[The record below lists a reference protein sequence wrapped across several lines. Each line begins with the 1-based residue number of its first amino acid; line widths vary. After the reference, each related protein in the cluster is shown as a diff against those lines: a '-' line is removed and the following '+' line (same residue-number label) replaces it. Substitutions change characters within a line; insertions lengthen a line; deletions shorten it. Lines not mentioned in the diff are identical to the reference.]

1 MMNAFEVLVK
11 NIDERAE
18 YLQQAVAS
26 GRAATFEEYK
36 GTCGEIKGLLVARG
50 MILDLKQTMEQS
62 DDE

>member
-1 MMNAFEVLVK
+1 MNAFEVLVK

>member
-1 MMNAFEVLVK
+1 MKALDVLVK
-11 NIDERAE
+11 NIDERTE

-26 GRAATFEEYK
+26 GRSASLEEYK

-50 MILDLKQTMEQS
+50 FILDLKQTMEQS

>member
-1 MMNAFEVLVK
+1 MNVFEVLVK

-26 GRAATFEEYK
+26 GRAASFEEYK

-50 MILDLKQTMEQS
+50 FILDLKQTMEQS
-62 DDE
+62 EDE

>member
-1 MMNAFEVLVK
+1 MNALEVLVK

-18 YLQQAVAS
+18 YLEKAVSS
-26 GRAATFEEYK
+26 GRCANFDEYK

>member
-1 MMNAFEVLVK
+1 MNAFDVLIK

-18 YLQQAVAS
+18 YLREAVSS
-26 GRAATFEEYK
+26 GRLANFEDYK

-50 MILDLKQTMEQS
+50 FILDLKQTMEQS

>member
-1 MMNAFEVLVK
+1 MNALEVLVK
-11 NIDERAE
+11 NLDERAE
-18 YLQQAVAS
+18 YLEEAVAS
-26 GRAATFEEYK
+26 GRCTSFEEYK